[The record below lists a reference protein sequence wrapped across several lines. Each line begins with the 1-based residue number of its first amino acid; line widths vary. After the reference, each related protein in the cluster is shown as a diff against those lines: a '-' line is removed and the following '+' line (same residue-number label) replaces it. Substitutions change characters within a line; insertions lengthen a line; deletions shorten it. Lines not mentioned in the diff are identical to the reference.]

1 MNCPNCNKVIKD
13 GAKFCGHCGADIS
26 LAKHSIT
33 DDSVDNIIV
42 HGYTLLSS
50 GSFDEARE
58 LFDSATRKD
67 AKNVQ
72 VMLGKLLCD
81 LKLHNED
88 ELAGC
93 ATDFGENI
101 NYRSLLVFA
110 DSDTKM
116 RISAYQRKAAGKNP
130 AAVLC

>member
-88 ELAGC
+88 ELADC
-93 ATDFGENI
+93 AILQQGI
-101 NYRSLLVFA
+101 
-110 DSDTKM
+110 
-116 RISAYQRKAAGKNP
+116 
-130 AAVLC
+130 